1 MINLVEVASRRNAK
15 MLRAW
20 RKHQTRNTLRSK
32 LSRFITL
39 LILVTA
45 IVTIAITFI
54 VRGL

>member
-39 LILVTA
+39 LILVTV

>member
-32 LSRFITL
+32 LSRFITV

-54 VRGL
+54 VKGS